1 MIAFL
6 VVQLASTTKRTDP
19 PIPLLRRVSSGV
31 QCCIGC
37 RNAKTPSLESCVTA
51 CAQHGIDTAASA
63 QLKYTLMPRVSITR
77 TVFQQASLSI
87 QLEISTLPIAPTH
100 NCSLEQ
106 PSCATQVRALSTH
119 VHSQSITFASHR
131 YFALLASTRYLVGA
145 YLLGTMTIGSLL
157 LVYVPVI
164 PGAMVYMWLN
174 RSSCY

>member
-1 MIAFL
+1 MVAFL

-31 QCCIGC
+31 QCRIGC
-37 RNAKTPSLESCVTA
+37 HNAKTPSLESCVTA
-51 CAQHGIDTAASA
+51 RAQHGIDTAASA

-119 VHSQSITFASHR
+119 PAKHDRRRLMSSRRLFRVPPLFR
-131 YFALLASTRYLVGA
+131 F
-145 YLLGTMTIGSLL
+145 SL
-157 LVYVPVI
+157 YND
-164 PGAMVYMWLN
+164 Y
-174 RSSCY
+174 